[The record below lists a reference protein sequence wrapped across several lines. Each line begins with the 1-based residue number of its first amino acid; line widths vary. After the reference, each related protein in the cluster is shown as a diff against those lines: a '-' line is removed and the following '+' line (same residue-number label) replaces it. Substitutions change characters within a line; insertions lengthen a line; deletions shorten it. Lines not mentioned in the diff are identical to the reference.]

1 MLLAAVHAH
10 FTALDTAVV
19 VAYLALTTVVG
30 GLLAGK
36 QATIRDFF
44 LGGRKI
50 PWFAVSGSII
60 ATEISAVTFIS
71 VPSIVFAAGGNLTYL
86 QLGLGAIL
94 ARVIVG
100 VWFVPAFYERE
111 IFSPYDYMGHYLG
124 PRVRRVTSA
133 LFMLGAVLGQSVRVL
148 LTALVLEVV
157 SGIPLAASIWIIGAA
172 AVVWTLLGG
181 ITTVIWTDVIQFGV
195 FAVALAA
202 ALLFVAAVLPGGWA
216 EMLEVGRA
224 AGKLRLWNLSCDP
237 NVAFTLWAGLLGNT
251 LLCLNAFGTDQLIA
265 QRMFCCR
272 GPREARRAM
281 IASAVGQATAVLAMF
296 VGVGLFAFYERFPLG
311 AEEAELVSAKTDRIF
326 PIFIVEQMP
335 PGITGLVIAGVF
347 AAAISSLDS
356 ALAALAQTVVTGYF
370 QPWCARRGGTTDP
383 AKASRRDLRAS
394 KLLVVG
400 WGVILCAMAHV
411 SELALARYQDIL
423 NLALAM
429 ATYTGGALLAAFLL
443 AFLRLNVDD
452 RGILWGTPLSVLAVF
467 AITWHQTWATWV
479 VLASVAAIGLAW
491 TLDAWRRIE
500 RTAAPHPVRPVTLLI
515 QSVVI
520 GATLGAIVLVSLYR
534 YSGADSASGPRPL
547 TVAWPWNVP
556 IALAV
561 ALVIGYAAAGPR
573 RPHSRPDD
581 A

>member
-1 MLLAAVHAH
+1 MQLAAVHAH
-10 FTALDTAVV
+10 FTALDTVV
-19 VAYLALTTVVG
+19 VAAYLALTTVVG

-50 PWFAVSGSII
+50 PWYAVSGSII

-71 VPSIVFAAGGNLTYL
+71 VPSIVFAAGGDMTYL
-86 QLGLGAIL
+86 QLGLGAVL

-111 IFSPYDYMGHYLG
+111 IFSPYDYMGNYLG
-124 PRVRRVTSA
+124 PRVRTVTSG

-157 SGIPLAASIWIIGAA
+157 SGIPLGASIWIIGGA

-195 FAVALAA
+195 FLAALAA
-202 ALLFVAAVLPGGWA
+202 ALVFVVIDLPGGWG
-216 EMLEVGRA
+216 EMLEVGGA
-224 AGKLRLWNLSCDP
+224 NGKLRLWNLSTDP

-272 GPREARRAM
+272 GASEARRAM
-281 IASAVGQATAVLAMF
+281 IASAVGQVTAVLAMF
-296 VGVGLFAFYERFPLG
+296 VGVGLFAFYQRFPLG
-311 AEEAELVSAKTDRIF
+311 AEEAALVAAKSDRIF
-326 PIFIVEQMP
+326 PIFIVERMP

-356 ALAALAQTVVTGYF
+356 ALAALAQTVVTGFYR
-370 QPWCARRGGTTDP
+370 PWRGRRGGTADT
-383 AKASRRDLRAS
+383 AESARGDLRAS
-394 KLLVVG
+394 KLLVVA
-400 WGVILCAMAHV
+400 WGVVLCGMAHV
-411 SELALARYQDIL
+411 SELALSRYEDVL

-443 AFLRLNVDD
+443 AFLRLDVDD

-467 AITWHQTWATWV
+467 AVTWHQTWAMLV
-479 VLASVAAIGLAW
+479 VMVAAAAIALAW
-491 TLDAWRRIE
+491 TAAAWRRIDRPIEPGGRHE
-500 RTAAPHPVRPVTLLI
+500 RAKVLL
-515 QSVVI
+515 QTGVI
-520 GATLGAIVLVSLYR
+520 GVTLGAIVFVSLFR
-534 YSGADSASGPRPL
+534 HGSGDSPRPI

-556 IALAV
+556 IGLAV
-561 ALVIGYAAAGPR
+561 ALVVGYVAAGPR
-573 RPHSRPDD
+573 RAAEGRP
-581 A
+581 